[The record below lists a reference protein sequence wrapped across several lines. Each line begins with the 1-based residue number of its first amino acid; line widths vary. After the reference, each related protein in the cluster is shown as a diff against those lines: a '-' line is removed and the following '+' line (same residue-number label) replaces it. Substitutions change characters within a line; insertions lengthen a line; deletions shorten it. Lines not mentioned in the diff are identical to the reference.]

1 MQSQLL
7 PPIQSYLPKDYNGA
21 NQNWM
26 ITQSK
31 DREIFIANSSGLLTF
46 NGSRWNM
53 FFSKNGSIIRST
65 KFIDNRV
72 YTGSY
77 QDFGYW
83 EKTNKGSYVY
93 TSLVEK
99 SKLII
104 DSYTIIVCIENS
116 IIVLITII
124 VKINNV

>member
-31 DREIFIANSSGLLTF
+31 DREIFIANNQGLLTF

-53 FFSKNGSIIRST
+53 FFSKNGSIIRSA

-83 EKTNKGSYVY
+83 EKTNKGLYV
-93 TSLVEK
+93 
-99 SKLII
+99 
-104 DSYTIIVCIENS
+104 
-116 IIVLITII
+116 
-124 VKINNV
+124 